1 MCVVVPLKNF
11 IMNYCMSDMYDIAH
25 GVSGGYA
32 VPPGGEYCMYGGE
45 GPGFTHCE
53 PQPLHHHP
61 PSMEQAWP
69 PSQPYGCPFTGGNPV
84 FKSELCS
91 MEVPLSH
98 YHQPDY
104 YSDGRPDFSQMQ
116 WMQGPHK
123 KGIASSRRSIE
134 VCCWLPKFCLFFFWA
149 CNWHVLGGWLYASI
163 SCVVV

>member
-1 MCVVVPLKNF
+1 MCVCVVVPFFL
-11 IMNYCMSDMYDIAH
+11 MNYCMSDMYDIGQ
-25 GVSGGYA
+25 GVSGGYV

-61 PSMEQAWP
+61 PNMEQAWP

-134 VCCWLPKFCLFFFWA
+134 VQLGTGVVSFLELF
-149 CNWHVLGGWLYASI
+149 LSL
-163 SCVVV
+163 

>member
-1 MCVVVPLKNF
+1 
-11 IMNYCMSDMYDIAH
+11 MSDMYDIGH
-25 GVSGGYA
+25 GVNGGYA

-69 PSQPYGCPFTGGNPV
+69 PSQPYGCPFNGANPV

-116 WMQGPHK
+116 WMQGPHR
-123 KGIASSRRSIE
+123 KGIASSRKSIE
-134 VCCWLPKFCLFFFWA
+134 VYQSFVFSFFDFFLRWLTVCKHIYMCTCVVISQSKKFC
-149 CNWHVLGGWLYASI
+149 V
-163 SCVVV
+163 